1 MSVDISHTYILL
13 FPLVLQSIRATETQ
27 VLVVLLGKDLAL
39 AAELVS
45 ELWNAKLKAE
55 FAVAKKVVKQI
66 DRAIQSGIPLMVI
79 VGDSELEQGVANI
92 KELATNTQVTVPRDQ
107 VVEELQKRL
116 NVASQSLSDRYY
128 VV

>member
-1 MSVDISHTYILL
+1 M
-13 FPLVLQSIRATETQ
+13 QSIRATETQ

-45 ELWNAKLKAE
+45 ELWNAKLRAE
-55 FAVAKKVVKQI
+55 FAVTKKVVKQI
-66 DRAIQSGIPLMVI
+66 ERANQTGIPLMVI

-92 KELATNTQVTVPRDQ
+92 KELAANTQVTVPREK
-107 VVEELQKRL
+107 VVEELQRRL
-116 NVASQSLSDRYY
+116 STASQSFSDRYY